1 MEYEVG
7 VRFRK
12 LKKRLA
18 RIEEKVDKVL
28 AQLEGGMSPGEVQ
41 QTTQELKATADAL
54 DAVSGANTTRPKGK
68 GGK

>member
-1 MEYEVG
+1 MEYAVG
-7 VRFRK
+7 VRLQK

-28 AQLEGGMSPGEVQ
+28 AQLGGMTPAELQ
-41 QTTQELKATADAL
+41 QTTQQLVAAADAL
-54 DAVSGANTTRPKGK
+54 ETVSKGDVSRPKGK

>member
-18 RIEEKVDKVL
+18 RIEEKLDKVF

-41 QTTQELKATADAL
+41 QTTQQLVAAADAL
-54 DAVSGANTTRPKGK
+54 ETVSKGDVSRPKGK